1 MAFWILWVGRTIRS
15 RFVVFAL
22 SLGRLRLRCEGIRV
36 CRRLRLLR
44 AVMGLGAVS
53 LLAML

>member
-1 MAFWILWVGRTIRS
+1 MWVGRTIRL

-53 LLAML
+53 